1 MHNFL
6 PPTCHPSF
14 LLLFLLHTHSY
25 SRLFAQIVE
34 GGFAFELGCGLGWG
48 GYLRV
53 SITSRD
59 VLAKDSAGH
68 KFGAAVKADA
78 HVQSVG
84 GVIVIELIVYI
95 ARHGVYWK
103 RFLGSSVVL

>member
-1 MHNFL
+1 MTDAQFS
-6 PPTCHPSF
+6 PTNVPSF
-14 LLLFLLHTHSY
+14 FPPSFPPSHSQ
-25 SRLFAQIVE
+25 LQPLVW
-34 GGFAFELGCGLGWG
+34 GCGLGWG

-103 RFLGSSVVL
+103 RVLGSSVVL